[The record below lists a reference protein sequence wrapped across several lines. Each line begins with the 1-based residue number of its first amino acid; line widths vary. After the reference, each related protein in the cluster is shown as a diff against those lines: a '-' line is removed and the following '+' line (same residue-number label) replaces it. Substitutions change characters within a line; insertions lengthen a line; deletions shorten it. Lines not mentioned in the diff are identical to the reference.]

1 MTLNELIFDSL
12 ETFENIHIDFKSHTK
27 ELTNELYDMLE
38 SHEVINWYLDIKNNK
53 PVMTIK
59 LDWE

>member
-12 ETFENIHIDFKSHTK
+12 ETFENIHIDYGNHTK
-27 ELTNELYDMLE
+27 ELTTELYDLLE
-38 SHEVINWYLDIKNNK
+38 SKEVMSWYLDIKNNK
-53 PVMTIK
+53 PVMIIK